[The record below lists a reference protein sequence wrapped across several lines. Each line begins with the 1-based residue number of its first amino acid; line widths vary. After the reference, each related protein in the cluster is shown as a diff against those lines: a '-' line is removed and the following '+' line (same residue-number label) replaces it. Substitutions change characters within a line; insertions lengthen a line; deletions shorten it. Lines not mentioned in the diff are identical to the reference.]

1 MMNENLRKIDT
12 WLQEHAPK
20 IFELSLNPPATAEEL
35 DNFEGY
41 LGCELPQDFKD
52 LYYWHN
58 GMNDEDNMGSLFQGM
73 EFLSLE
79 NIKVQRS
86 GFEDEE
92 APLEH
97 TDPQVKKDNVF
108 NNKWI
113 KFSHDGG
120 RTGLYLDLDPTEL
133 GTVGQIIF
141 VDIDYDV
148 GFFVAKSITDLVSVF
163 LNDLNNQL
171 YFLSEDALDDDQ
183 EFLEANSTI
192 DIVNWNNS
200 ERWAHPEFEK
210 L

>member
-1 MMNENLRKIDT
+1 MMNKNLRKIDT
-12 WLQEHAPK
+12 WLQDHAPK
-20 IFELSLNPPATAEEL
+20 IFELSLNFPVTAKQL
-35 DNFEGY
+35 KNFEGY
-41 LGCELPQDFKD
+41 LGFNLPQDFKD

-73 EFLSLE
+73 ELLSLE
-79 NIKVQRS
+79 NIKIQRS
-86 GFEDEE
+86 GFEDEK

-97 TDPQVKKDNVF
+97 TDPQVKKDNAF

-113 KFSHDGG
+113 KFSHDGS

-141 VDIDYDV
+141 VDFDYDV
-148 GFFVAKSITDLVSVF
+148 GFLVAKSITDLVSVF

-183 EFLEANSTI
+183 EFLEADPTI
-192 DIVNWNNS
+192 DIINWHDS
-200 ERWAHPEFEK
+200 ERWAHPGFE
-210 L
+210 